1 MVEGPDTTAADKLK
15 DIIED
20 LRRGKRK
27 KSDVNEYED
36 EFQDSFEQLSE
47 KGEDENP
54 TSEAAT
60 AHINSYL
67 NYTADN
73 YRLAARNVW
82 DSVLLYDKEY
92 RRKQSDE
99 SFEWGSYRQDLRD
112 FQLVIKQ
119 ITIQC
124 MHFRKRQLEHLRTLD
139 RRRMNVPKARF
150 YLMAEKFVEALIT
163 ILVSVWIAE

>member
-1 MVEGPDTTAADKLK
+1 MSPEIHPHT
-15 DIIED
+15 
-20 LRRGKRK
+20 
-27 KSDVNEYED
+27 
-36 EFQDSFEQLSE
+36 
-47 KGEDENP
+47 
-54 TSEAAT
+54 
-60 AHINSYL
+60 
-67 NYTADN
+67 
-73 YRLAARNVW
+73 ARNVW

-124 MHFRKRQLEHLRTLD
+124 MHFRKRQLEHPRTLD
-139 RRRMNVPKARF
+139 RRRMNVAKARF

-163 ILVSVWIAE
+163 ILVSYNNTESHTFLAAKR